1 MSTELRE
8 SYAQRHPVLVKLD
21 NVTMAHKKADM
32 VSDASIITSQ
42 HHIRMQQAVY
52 HRHTGHL
59 HHLAVVANLSWYH
72 GIMMLHVPMC
82 KVARRDDDTHACLCS
97 SCRSWA

>member
-32 VSDASIITSQ
+32 VSDASITASQ
-42 HHIRMQQAVY
+42 HHNMMQQPAC
-52 HRHTGHL
+52 HT
-59 HHLAVVANLSWYH
+59 ATQD
-72 GIMMLHVPMC
+72 I
-82 KVARRDDDTHACLCS
+82 
-97 SCRSWA
+97 